1 MVLVRVSIFSSF
13 FVFAVFAKRRQR
25 SVDAMEAAAVRIC
38 CGVGGLGGRILSLNF
53 LNLFD

>member
-38 CGVGGLGGRILSLNF
+38 CGVGGLGGRILSFNF